1 MEDTEKQY
9 ESFYEETY
17 KDIFFTIGWMDG
29 WYTCTF
35 QFDDFD
41 EFVELTQITKNGT
54 KEPYVVESKV
64 LDSVAR
70 IFRAQNGGVSKT
82 DDNRAI
88 LYVNDCVCTSRG
100 RVLNT
105 QDMITRCHKFIDV
118 VSSMS
123 KHGKLLDSIKNKV
136 ATKRGGKYG
145 TQKSK

>member
-1 MEDTEKQY
+1 MENEKEY

-17 KDIFFTIGWMDG
+17 KGIFFTIGWMNG
-29 WYTCTF
+29 YTCTF

-41 EFVELTQITKNGT
+41 EFLKLTQIAKNGT
-54 KEPYVVESKV
+54 EEPYMVESKV
-64 LDSVAR
+64 LDAVAR

-82 DDNRAI
+82 DDNKAI
-88 LYVNDCVCTSRG
+88 LHVIDCACTLHG

-118 VSSMS
+118 VSSMT

-136 ATKRGGKYG
+136 DIKRGGKYG
-145 TQKSK
+145 TSKNK